1 MQNQTSSGG
10 QAPQLE
16 SKNLSILE
24 DQLQQEAVC
33 YAKCNQYAQFLT
45 QPDSKAL
52 VSRMAQTH
60 KRHFDSLLNYLNSH
74 Q

>member
-1 MQNQTSSGG
+1 MQNQNVGG
-10 QAPQLE
+10 QAPQLD

-24 DQLQQEAVC
+24 DQLKQEALC
-33 YAKCNQYAQFLT
+33 YAKCNQYAQTLT
-45 QPDSKAL
+45 QADSKNLAN
-52 VSRMAQTH
+52 RIAQTH